1 MNRLACDCIIQDKLH
16 VQAGASYR
24 PRHDGG
30 PVSLTAPV
38 PSVSVVTGP
47 RALSPLVRLVMATGP
62 GPRQPGPAPQLTV
75 CCTGSAGP
83 GLRNSSVSH
92 SALARPA
99 TSDTGDPSYSEPVSP
114 ERERVL
120 VTHCQPPVRSDIHQC
135 WGSGDSI
142 QCVLTTEESVRH
154 WPRVSLGS
162 LGVTRPLVTDCD
174 MWDCE
179 PCDHQHQPRLT
190 VSHPAPLKV
199 KIQLRQS
206 QSENGN

>member
-114 ERERVL
+114 ERESPSNPL
-120 VTHCQPPVRSDIHQC
+120 SASSQIWHPPVLRLRRL
-135 WGSGDSI
+135 SI

-154 WPRVSLGS
+154 WPRVS

>member
-1 MNRLACDCIIQDKLH
+1 MPSSHQLRSTQPAVSVPHPRYRTDTALQPKTECDGLDESSGLRLHNPGQTACTGQGL
-16 VQAGASYR
+16 VYWPGYYR

-114 ERERVL
+114 DRES
-120 VTHCQPPVRSDIHQC
+120 PSN
-135 WGSGDSI
+135 
-142 QCVLTTEESVRH
+142 
-154 WPRVSLGS
+154 
-162 LGVTRPLVTDCD
+162 PL
-174 MWDCE
+174 
-179 PCDHQHQPRLT
+179 
-190 VSHPAPLKV
+190 SAS
-199 KIQLRQS
+199 S
-206 QSENGN
+206 QI